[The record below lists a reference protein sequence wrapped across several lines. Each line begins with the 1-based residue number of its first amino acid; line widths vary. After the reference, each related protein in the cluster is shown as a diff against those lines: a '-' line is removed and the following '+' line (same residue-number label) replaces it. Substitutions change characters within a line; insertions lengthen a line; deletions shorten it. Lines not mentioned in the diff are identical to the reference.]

1 MAPTRYPRKSANA
14 STTCWTK
21 PLMIDFWLAAGLL
34 LLVALSFLLIPVLRG
49 RRAQRE
55 EDRTALNVALYQE
68 RVAELQTQQ
77 AEGVLDAAQLDTG
90 RAEAARELLADTE
103 GVEAPRESRLGKP
116 LPLLAAFLVPV
127 LGLGLYLHFGA
138 SDKVELTREFAQPP
152 VSLQDMTQR
161 LERAAAAQPD
171 SAEGLYFLGRA
182 YMAQDRSADAAK
194 VFERAVALAG
204 RQPELLGQ
212 WAQAQ
217 YFADNKQWSPKVQA
231 LTDEALKLDP
241 KEVTSL
247 GLLGI
252 AAFEGQRY
260 QEAID
265 YWSRLLAQLPP
276 EDNSR
281 AALQG
286 GIDRAAQKLKESGG
300 TVAQAK
306 QAATLKVRVA
316 VSAEVKAKA
325 LPGDSVFIFA
335 RAVSGPPAPL
345 AAKRV
350 TVAELP
356 ITVELGDADAMM
368 PQLKLSNFPEVQLVA
383 RISRA
388 GQPTAGEW
396 IGRSQPL
403 ASSTTALQQLTI
415 DSPDKSF
422 EETP

>member
-1 MAPTRYPRKSANA
+1 
-14 STTCWTK
+14 
-21 PLMIDFWLAAGLL
+21 MIDFWLAAGLL
-34 LLVALSFLLIPVLRG
+34 LLVALSFLLIPILRG

-77 AEGVLDAAQLDTG
+77 EEGVLTSAQMDSG

-103 GVEAPRESRLGKP
+103 GADAPRVSRLGKP
-116 LPLLAAFLVPV
+116 APLLAAILVPL

-138 SDKVELTREFAQPP
+138 SDKVELTREFAEAPQ
-152 VSLQDMTQR
+152 SMEEMTRR
-161 LERAAAAQPD
+161 LERAVAAQPD
-171 SAEGLYFLGRA
+171 SAEGLYFLGRT
-182 YMAQDRSADAAK
+182 YMAQDRPADAAK
-194 VFERAVALAG
+194 IFERTVAVAG

-217 YFADNKQWSPKVQA
+217 YFADNKKWSDKVQA
-231 LTDEALKLDP
+231 LTDEALKADP

-252 AAFEGQRY
+252 AAFEGERY

-265 YWSRLLAQLPP
+265 YWNRLLAQLPP
-276 EDNSR
+276 QDSSR

-286 GIDRAAQKLKESGG
+286 GITRASEKLQESGG
-300 TVAQAK
+300 KVAEAP
-306 QAATLKVRVA
+306 AAVVKTAALLKVRVDLA
-316 VSAEVKAKA
+316 ANLKAKVQ
-325 LPGDSVFIFA
+325 PGDSVFIFA
-335 RAVSGPPAPL
+335 RATSGPPAPL
-345 AAKRV
+345 AAKRL
-350 TVAELP
+350 TVADLP
-356 ITVELGDADAMM
+356 ATVELGDADAMM

-388 GQPTAGEW
+388 GKPTAGEW

-403 ASSTTALQQLTI
+403 ASSTTAQQQLTI
-415 DSPDKSF
+415 DSPDK
-422 EETP
+422 

>member
-1 MAPTRYPRKSANA
+1 
-14 STTCWTK
+14 
-21 PLMIDFWLAAGLL
+21 MIDFWLAAGLL
-34 LLVALSFLLIPVLRG
+34 LLVALSFLLIPVLRV

-77 AEGVLDAAQLDTG
+77 SEGVLNAVQLDTG

-103 GVEAPRESRLGKP
+103 GVEKPRESRLGKP
-116 LPLLAAFLVPV
+116 LPLLAAVLVPV
-127 LGLGLYLHFGA
+127 LGLGLYLHYGA
-138 SDKVELTREFAQPP
+138 IDKVELTREFAQPP
-152 VSLQDMTQR
+152 VSLADMTQR
-161 LERAAAAQPD
+161 VERAAAAQPD

-194 VFERAVALAG
+194 VFERTVALAG

-217 YFADNKQWSPKVQA
+217 YFANNKQWSPQLQA

-265 YWSRLLAQLPP
+265 YWNRLLALLP
-276 EDNSR
+276 EKDNSR
-281 AALQG
+281 SALQG
-286 GIDRAAQKLKESGG
+286 GIDRAAEKLKEGG
-300 TVAQAK
+300 GAVAPIAK
-306 QAATLKVRVA
+306 TAVMKVRVDLA
-316 VSAEVKAKA
+316 ADVKARA
-325 LPGDSVFIFA
+325 LPTDSVFIFA

-350 TVAELP
+350 TVADLP
-356 ITVELGDADAMM
+356 VTVELGDADAMM

-403 ASSTTALQQLTI
+403 ASSTTATQQLTI
-415 DSPDKSF
+415 DSPDQ
-422 EETP
+422 

>member
-1 MAPTRYPRKSANA
+1 
-14 STTCWTK
+14 
-21 PLMIDFWLAAGLL
+21 MIDFWLAAGLL

-68 RVAELQTQQ
+68 RVAELQAQQ
-77 AEGVLDAAQLDTG
+77 AEGVLDAAQMDSG

-103 GVEAPRESRLGKP
+103 GVAAPRVSRLGKP
-116 LPLLAAFLVPV
+116 LPLLAAVLVPV

-138 SDKVELTREFAQPP
+138 ADKVELTREFAQAPQ
-152 VSLQDMTQR
+152 SMEEMTRR
-161 LERAAAAQPD
+161 LERAVAAQPD
-171 SAEGLYFLGRA
+171 SAEGLYFLGRT
-182 YMAQDRSADAAK
+182 YMAQDRPADAAK
-194 VFERAVALAG
+194 MFERAANLAG

-217 YFADNKQWSPKVQA
+217 YFADGKKWSDKIQA
-231 LTDEALKLDP
+231 LTDEALKADP

-252 AAFEGQRY
+252 AAFEGERY
-260 QEAID
+260 QQAID
-265 YWSRLLAQLPP
+265 YWNRLLAQLP
-276 EDNSR
+276 EGDNSR

-286 GIDRAAQKLKESGG
+286 GIERATERLQASGG
-300 TVAQAK
+300 KVAAAPAAK
-306 QAATLKVRVA
+306 VAALLKVRVDLA
-316 VSAEVKAKA
+316 SELKGKVQ
-325 LPGDSVFIFA
+325 PGDSVFIFA

-345 AAKRV
+345 AAKRL
-350 TVAELP
+350 TVADLP
-356 ITVELGDADAMM
+356 VTVELGDADAMM

-396 IGRSQPL
+396 VGRSGPL
-403 ASSTTALQQLTI
+403 ASSTTSPQTLTI
-415 DSPDKSF
+415 DSPDK
-422 EETP
+422 